1 MIEPP
6 WYHIRVSVRRR
17 GSERPTGIAAPMP
30 LGELKASQAYFS
42 QAGACEPDGERQ
54 DCAELASSLQRAPS
68 SRELA

>member
-1 MIEPP
+1 
-6 WYHIRVSVRRR
+6 
-17 GSERPTGIAAPMP
+17 MP